1 MERLLYKLYK
11 RKIHDLLSYGWGSIE
26 SDKYKYLESLA
37 FLVLPLVVLF
47 VNLVAYSVNESS
59 DGAILVLS
67 ITCLLS
73 LVYLHRALRDWFTVR
88 YCLKY
93 YHNYNVYRIGMY
105 RRVSGIRGC
114 STLRTTIEL
123 YTSKSQGNVVN
134 VNKHLT
140 YLPYYDSIGEKLV
153 LL

>member
-37 FLVLPLVVLF
+37 FLVIPLVVMF

-73 LVYLHRALRDWFTVR
+73 LLYLHRALRDWFTVR

-93 YHNYNVYRIGMY
+93 YLHYCTHRVYLYITVHLTRTPTLPIINLNPSMTKYNTYH
-105 RRVSGIRGC
+105 
-114 STLRTTIEL
+114 
-123 YTSKSQGNVVN
+123 

-140 YLPYYDSIGEKLV
+140 YLSYYDSIGGKLV